1 VGWWGRLLGGRT
13 PAWDGTHGI
22 PPSGNGASSFHLTW
36 EAPSGRWVAAEAA
49 LEVLETPAVPRLV
62 FWALQVSFVD
72 RGRRAGGAHLGLQ
85 WHPAHPGS
93 TAVNWGG
100 YGPDGRE
107 LDGSPSAL
115 PSATGN
121 PNTRDYPWRP
131 GRPYRLRVSLAA
143 EGWRGE
149 VVDDDGAVT
158 VVRDLHAGGRTLDAP
173 VVWSE
178 VFAACDEPAGTVRW
192 SGLHLSAD
200 DGTQVAPDTVRVSYQ
215 PLAEG
220 GCITTD
226 VVVDGDGFV
235 QRTATERRTP
245 NGARLTIGRPA

>member
-1 VGWWGRLLGGRT
+1 MGWWSRLVAGRAPG
-13 PAWDGTHGI
+13 WDGTHGT

-36 EAPSGRWVAAEAA
+36 EAPVGRWVAAEAT
-49 LEVLETPAVPRLV
+49 LEVLEAPAVPRLV

-100 YGPDGRE
+100 YGPGGRE
-107 LDGSPSAL
+107 LDGSPSTL

-131 GRPYRLRVSLAA
+131 GRPYRLRVSRAA
-143 EGWRGE
+143 GGWRGE
-149 VVDDDGAVT
+149 VADGAAVT
-158 VVRDLHAGGRTLDAP
+158 VVRHLHAGGGTLDSP

-178 VFAACDEPAGTVRW
+178 VFAACEEPAGTVRW
-192 SGLHLSAD
+192 SGFRLTAE
-200 DGTQVAPDTVRVSYQ
+200 DGTQVEPDTVRVSYQ
-215 PLAEG
+215 PLTEG
-220 GCITTD
+220 GCATTD
-226 VVVDGDGFV
+226 VVVDGGGFV
-235 QRTATERRTP
+235 QRTATVRHTPHGARRT
-245 NGARLTIGRPA
+245 LGRPG